1 MFCALTVLLLTDVAD
16 PPFDGLDEAADAA
29 GGEGRSFPL
38 AVLATGLHYGGKFPW
53 NIPLMLL
60 VAAGALYARRHWTGV
75 ALVLASWAL
84 TSAVT
89 VPLVKVVLDRERP
102 LDQLV
107 QEASASYPS
116 GHTAF
121 AAMMGVTVVAIV
133 TRYRGWAVAAAVAF
147 TAAMAW
153 SRVYLG
159 VHWLSDTVAG
169 AAIGAGV
176 PLVAWWLWLV
186 IEERRGAMTRA
197 DR

>member
-1 MFCALTVLLLTDVAD
+1 MLTALLLTDVAD
-16 PPFDGLDEAADAA
+16 PPFNGLDEAASAA
-29 GGEGRSFPL
+29 ALESRSFTL
-38 AVLATGLHYGGKFPW
+38 GVLADGLHYSGRFPW
-53 NIPLMLL
+53 NIPLMLA

-89 VPLVKVVLDRERP
+89 VPLVKVLLDRERP

-107 QEASASYPS
+107 DESSASFPS
-116 GHTAF
+116 GHAAF
-121 AAMMGVTVVAIV
+121 AAMMGVTVVAVV
-133 TRYRGWAVAAAVAF
+133 TRHRSWAILGAVLF

-169 AAIGAGV
+169 TAIGAAL
-176 PLVAWWLWLV
+176 PLIAWWLWLV
-186 IEERRGAMTRA
+186 IEERRGAMTKA